1 MLNFLHVAGR
11 CGVLDE
17 ATVAEFKVLTVVLCV
32 ELSLERDTVA
42 SAARV
47 EARVERLWQ
56 HVAGSCVR
64 AHAQA
69 AATQ

>member
-47 EARVERLWQ
+47 ERLWQ

>member
-56 HVAGSCVR
+56 HVACVR